1 MKCEDFY
8 FLLIVIK
15 NMTCFWDSLRNK
27 LNINDT
33 NREFI
38 LYLKK
43 SNTKNIS
50 VNWNS
55 SELTEKQLDENFEH
69 IKNFDENKINDGYDC
84 SICDPFLILV
94 CELYNINI
102 FHNFNGY
109 EMKYIK
115 DDSYKNIN
123 CRSNTSHFS

>member
-1 MKCEDFY
+1 
-8 FLLIVIK
+8 
-15 NMTCFWDSLRNK
+15 MTCFWDSIRNK

-55 SELTEKQLDENFEH
+55 AELTEKQLDENFEH

>member
-1 MKCEDFY
+1 
-8 FLLIVIK
+8 
-15 NMTCFWDSLRNK
+15 MTCFWDSLRNK

-55 SELTEKQLDENFEH
+55 SELTEKNLEENFEH
-69 IKNFDENKINDGYDC
+69 IKNFDENKINNGYDC

-109 EMKYIK
+109 NMKYIK

-123 CRSNTSHFS
+123 CSSNTSHFS